1 MGWYFGFKLHLICN
15 ERGEL
20 LNFMLTKANIDDR
33 NTDVFNRLSDNVF
46 GKLFADKG
54 YISQGLFERLF
65 NDGIEIVTGLK
76 CNMKNRLMP
85 LYDKI
90 LLRKRSVIKESSD
103 FDNMMNDV
111 ENEVE
116 EQQAEDGLVNRVP
129 ELKQL
134 SEDIDKA
141 TNTFINATFELESAI
156 QQYQRA
162 ETKLGGAVTTIS
174 KKVDTINQHI
184 DKVLENT
191 PTQLKVSVNVNDADW
206 QKIQELFAKE
216 RQWMTAQMH
225 IREVN
230 SMFAD
235 ERKKVRERYK
245 EYDGY
250 YLGHHAQ

>member
-1 MGWYFGFKLHLICN
+1 MAIRKSKI
-15 ERGEL
+15 
-20 LNFMLTKANIDDR
+20 NID
-33 NTDVFNRLSDNVF
+33 TE
-46 GKLFADKG
+46 
-54 YISQGLFERLF
+54 ER
-65 NDGIEIVTGLK
+65 
-76 CNMKNRLMP
+76 C
-85 LYDKI
+85 
-90 LLRKRSVIKESSD
+90 D

-141 TNTFINATFELESAI
+141 TNTFINATLELESAI

-162 ETKLGGAVTTIS
+162 EVQLGGAVTTIG

-184 DKVLENT
+184 NKVLENA
-191 PTQLKVSVNVNDADW
+191 PNQLKVSVNVNDADW

-216 RQWMTAQMH
+216 RQWMTSQMQIH

-245 EYDGY
+245 EYDGC
-250 YLGHHAQ
+250 YLGHYAQWFFWFFFVLGFFLFSSIIVMIVGKSLN

>member
-1 MGWYFGFKLHLICN
+1 MAIRKSKI
-15 ERGEL
+15 
-20 LNFMLTKANIDDR
+20 NIDP
-33 NTDVFNRLSDNVF
+33 
-46 GKLFADKG
+46 
-54 YISQGLFERLF
+54 E
-65 NDGIEIVTGLK
+65 
-76 CNMKNRLMP
+76 
-85 LYDKI
+85 
-90 LLRKRSVIKESSD
+90 KRSD

-116 EQQAEDGLVNRVP
+116 EQQAEDGLVSRVP

-141 TNTFINATFELESAI
+141 TNTFINAALELESAI

-162 ETKLGGAVTTIS
+162 EAKLGGAVTTIS

-184 DKVLENT
+184 NKVLENA
-191 PTQLKVSVNVNDADW
+191 PNQLKVSVNVNDADW

-216 RQWMTAQMH
+216 RQWMTAQMQGH

-245 EYDGY
+245 EYDGC
-250 YLGHHAQ
+250 YLGHYAQWFFWFFFVLGFFLFSSIIVMIVGKSLN

>member
-1 MGWYFGFKLHLICN
+1 MAIRKSKI
-15 ERGEL
+15 
-20 LNFMLTKANIDDR
+20 NID
-33 NTDVFNRLSDNVF
+33 TE
-46 GKLFADKG
+46 
-54 YISQGLFERLF
+54 ER
-65 NDGIEIVTGLK
+65 
-76 CNMKNRLMP
+76 
-85 LYDKI
+85 
-90 LLRKRSVIKESSD
+90 SD

-141 TNTFINATFELESAI
+141 TDTFINATLELESAI

-162 ETKLGGAVTTIS
+162 EAKLGGAVTTIS

-184 DKVLENT
+184 DKVLENA

-216 RQWMTAQMH
+216 RQWMTSQMQIH

-245 EYDGY
+245 EYDGC
-250 YLGHHAQ
+250 YLGHYAQWFFWFFFTIGVVITFTIIFLLINSFYHWTK